1 MAPASSKG
9 LHVGV
14 VKGVVAWGRAYYHA
28 YKLHNDMLF
37 NVIITQCHVC
47 MKINVLELVRHAL
60 YECTQDDDASNTGRG
75 ECKRQ
80 GRM

>member
-37 NVIITQCHVC
+37 NVIITQGHVC
-47 MKINVLELVRHAL
+47 MKINVLELGMHSEL
-60 YECTQDDDASNTGRG
+60 TQDDDASITGRG
-75 ECKRQ
+75 ECKWQ